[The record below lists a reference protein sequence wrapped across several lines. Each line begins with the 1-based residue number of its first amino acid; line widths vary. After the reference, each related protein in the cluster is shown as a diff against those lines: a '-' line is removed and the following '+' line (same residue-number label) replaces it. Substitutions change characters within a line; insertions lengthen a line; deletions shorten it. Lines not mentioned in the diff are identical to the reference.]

1 MNTHKVEQLV
11 RYLDQFSQC
20 SIAVSGGID
29 SMLLAYIAHR
39 FSTAQVKIVHA
50 YSPAVPI
57 SALERVKAHA
67 QQYGWDM
74 LITDAKEFDDENYIK
89 NPVNRCYYCKS
100 NLYTRIGQHTKGAV
114 FSGTNMDD
122 LGDVRPGL
130 EAAVEQNVKHP
141 YVEVGINKDEIYAI
155 AKSYGLSQL
164 HSLPGQPCLAS
175 RVETGIKIKSD
186 DMLFIDRV
194 EEQVRQQLPSFKKIR
209 CRISH
214 QGIFI
219 ELDQLPE
226 KTTSEKLSELLGHF
240 CAEQGRVFSGLK
252 VYQKGSA
259 FLNGITHG

>member
-1 MNTHKVEQLV
+1 MNTNKVKELV
-11 RYLDQFSQC
+11 HYLDQFPQC

-29 SMLLAYIAHR
+29 SMLLAYIAHQH
-39 FSTAQVKIVHA
+39 STTKVKMVHA
-50 YSPAVPI
+50 YSPAVPV
-57 SALERVKAHA
+57 SALERVKAHTK
-67 QQYGWDM
+67 QYGWDM
-74 LITDAKEFDDENYIK
+74 LVIDAKEFDDKNYIN

-100 NLYTRIGQHTKGAV
+100 NLYIRIGEHTQGAI

-130 EAAVEQNVKHP
+130 AAAVEQNVQHP
-141 YVEVGINKDEIYAI
+141 YVEVGINKQQIYAI
-155 AKSYGLSQL
+155 AKFYNLSQL

-186 DMLFIDRV
+186 DMLFIDHM
-194 EEQVRQQLPSFKKIR
+194 EEKVRELLPSFKKIR

-226 KTTSEKLSELLGHF
+226 ASISEKLSEQLRHF
-240 CAEQGRVFSGLK
+240 CAEQNRIFSGLK